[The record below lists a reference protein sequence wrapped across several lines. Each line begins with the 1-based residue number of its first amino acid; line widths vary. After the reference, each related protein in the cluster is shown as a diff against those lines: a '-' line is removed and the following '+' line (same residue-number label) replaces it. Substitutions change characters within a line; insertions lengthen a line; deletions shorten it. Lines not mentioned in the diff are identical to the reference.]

1 MKKLIV
7 VSVTALGTAALA
19 HSGVKNTDVMN
30 RMIGMTE
37 LSKQMKLIGDMAKE
51 QTPFDAAAANAALDL
66 MTEEASYIPSLFE
79 IEALD
84 PKSEAL
90 PHIWTDFDD
99 FTARANALEQVTA
112 ELSGTVTEMNSLR
125 VAVGRVGKA
134 CSACHE
140 TYRK

>member
-19 HSGVKNTDVMN
+19 HSGVKNPDVMN

-37 LSKQMKLIGDMAKE
+37 LSQQMKLIGDMAKE

-99 FTARANALEQVTA
+99 FTARANALEQTTA